1 MPRPEKVAAVEE
13 IKTRLEAAE
22 AVFLAEYRGLS
33 VPQQQQLRNALREA
47 GAEFKVVKMSL
58 ARLAA
63 TQLGLEG
70 LAEDM
75 LGPTAI
81 AFADSDP
88 VPAAKALKDFAGE
101 HEVLVLKSGLMS
113 GAVLTPEAVV
123 KLAEIEPLDV
133 LLSKIAGAA
142 KAPLY
147 KTATLLSA
155 LLRNSA
161 SAFSQLLEKKE
172 QVAPIAPEQAED
184 EGPKAEAADEVE
196 ASEDSDDDSDAE
208 DSADSP
214 DSADSVDS
222 PDSPDSPD
230 SVDSPDAEADE
241 GSEEAEGETLDDDPA
256 DEPDDSDAAS
266 ESDAEADSEGEA
278 DAESEAATETETE
291 TDTDGAPEHDSDS
304 DDKTETE

>member
-13 IKTRLEAAE
+13 IKTRIESAE
-22 AVFLAEYRGLS
+22 AVFLTEYRGLS
-33 VPQQQQLRNALREA
+33 VPAQQKLRGALREA
-47 GAEFKVVKMSL
+47 GAEFKVLKMSL

-63 TQLGLEG
+63 AELGLDE

-81 AFADSDP
+81 AFADQDP

-101 HEVLVLKSGLMS
+101 HDVFVLKSGLMS
-113 GAVLTPEAVV
+113 GAVLSPEAVI

-142 KAPLY
+142 KAPLF

-155 LLRNSA
+155 MLRNSA

-172 QVAPIAPEQAED
+172 A
-184 EGPKAEAADEVE
+184 EGPTESAAGGIPEAGEEAEAAGSEEQDSDEADAEAE
-196 ASEDSDDDSDAE
+196 ASDDSDADE
-208 DSADSP
+208 SADSP
-214 DSADSVDS
+214 DSPES

-230 SVDSPDAEADE
+230 SVDSPDEDEADDAD
-241 GSEEAEGETLDDDPA
+241 SESD
-256 DEPDDSDAAS
+256 DAAS
-266 ESDAEADSEGEA
+266 EDEAADSEQS
-278 DAESEAATETETE
+278 DAESESDTETETE
-291 TDTDGAPEHDSDS
+291 AGETEDDSDS
-304 DDKTETE
+304 DDKE

>member
-13 IKTRLEAAE
+13 IKARLESAE
-22 AVFLAEYRGLS
+22 AVFLTEYRGLS
-33 VPQQQQLRNALREA
+33 VPDQQRLRGALRDA

-63 TQLGLEG
+63 TELGLQE

-101 HEVLVLKSGLMS
+101 HDVFVLKSGLMS

-142 KAPLY
+142 KAPLF

-155 LLRNSA
+155 MLRNSA

-172 QVAPIAPEQAED
+172 A
-184 EGPKAEAADEVE
+184 EGPAEPTEAGGGSPEAGEEAGETPAD
-196 ASEDSDDDSDAE
+196 ASDDADDAE
-208 DSADSP
+208 
-214 DSADSVDS
+214 SVDS
-222 PDSPDSPD
+222 PESPDSPD
-230 SVDSPDAEADE
+230 SVDSPDEDEDEAADAEPVASADDADAEA
-241 GSEEAEGETLDDDPA
+241 GSAEEPETDTAESESDDAET
-256 DEPDDSDAAS
+256 EPGDTEDDSDS
-266 ESDAEADSEGEA
+266 EEKE
-278 DAESEAATETETE
+278 
-291 TDTDGAPEHDSDS
+291 
-304 DDKTETE
+304 

>member
-13 IKTRLEAAE
+13 IKTRLESAE
-22 AVFLAEYRGLS
+22 AVFLTEYRGLS
-33 VPQQQQLRNALREA
+33 VPDQQRLRGALREA

-63 TQLGLEG
+63 AELGLDD
-70 LAEDM
+70 LAADM

-101 HEVLVLKSGLMS
+101 HDVFVLKSGLMS
-113 GAVLTPEAVV
+113 GAVLSPEAVV

-147 KTATLLSA
+147 KTATLLTA
-155 LLRNSA
+155 MLRNSA

-172 QVAPIAPEQAED
+172 A
-184 EGPKAEAADEVE
+184 EGPAEEAGGGRPEAGEESDEAPADAEA
-196 ASEDSDDDSDAE
+196 SDDSDANE
-208 DSADSP
+208 AE
-214 DSADSVDS
+214 SVDS
-222 PDSPDSPD
+222 PESPDSPD
-230 SVDSPDAEADE
+230 SVDSPDEA
-241 GSEEAEGETLDDDPA
+241 A
-256 DEPDDSDAAS
+256 
-266 ESDAEADSEGEA
+266 
-278 DAESEAATETETE
+278 AESEADTETETE
-291 TDTDGAPEHDSDS
+291 TGEAEDDSDS
-304 DDKTETE
+304 EDKE